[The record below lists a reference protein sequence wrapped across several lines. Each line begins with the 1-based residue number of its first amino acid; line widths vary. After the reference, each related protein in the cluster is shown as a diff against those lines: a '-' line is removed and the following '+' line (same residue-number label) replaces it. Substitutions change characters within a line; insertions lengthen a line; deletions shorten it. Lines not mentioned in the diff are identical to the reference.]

1 MADFINMGGY
11 GFYIWGSYLVTGVL
25 MILEVV
31 LVLRRRAQLKRRLD
45 RIGRTQAHEEEMRV
59 DHEIET

>member
-1 MADFINMGGY
+1 MAEFLDMGGY

-25 MILEVV
+25 MVLEVI
-31 LVLRRRAQLKRRLD
+31 LVRRRRSQLKRRLD
-45 RIGRTQAHEEEMRV
+45 RMGRMQSHEEETRL